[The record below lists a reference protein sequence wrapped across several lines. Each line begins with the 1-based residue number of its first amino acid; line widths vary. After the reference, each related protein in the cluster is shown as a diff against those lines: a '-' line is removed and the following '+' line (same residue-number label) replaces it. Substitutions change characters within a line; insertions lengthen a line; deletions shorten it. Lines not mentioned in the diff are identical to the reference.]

1 MSVTSDRL
9 RVLREEVNLTQ
20 EELSKKIGI
29 KRTRYAKYETGENP
43 LSGDIINKLA
53 DFYGVTTDYLYGRS
67 PLTLRVFNEKGIN
80 NEYTELIDEFERKGL
95 SPERVKD
102 LLDELSLILEKYK
115 SK

>member
-9 RVLREEVNLTQ
+9 RVLREEANLTQ
-20 EELSKKIGI
+20 EELSQKIGI
-29 KRTRYAKYETGENP
+29 KRARYAKYETGENP

-67 PLTLRVFNEKGIN
+67 HLPTEELREKGL
-80 NEYTELIDEFERKGL
+80 EYVGLFEEFERKGL
-95 SPERVKD
+95 SPEKVRELIDAVQV
-102 LLDELSLILEKYK
+102 LLDKYK

>member
-9 RVLREEVNLTQ
+9 RVLREEANLTQ
-20 EELSKKIGI
+20 VELSKKIGI
-29 KRTRYAKYETGENP
+29 KRARYAKYETGENP

-67 PLTLRVFNEKGIN
+67 PFTNEILKERGI
-80 NEYTELIDEFERKGL
+80 EYLDLIDDFERKGL
-95 SPERVKD
+95 SPERVKE
-102 LLDELSLILEKYK
+102 LLDELSLFAEKYK